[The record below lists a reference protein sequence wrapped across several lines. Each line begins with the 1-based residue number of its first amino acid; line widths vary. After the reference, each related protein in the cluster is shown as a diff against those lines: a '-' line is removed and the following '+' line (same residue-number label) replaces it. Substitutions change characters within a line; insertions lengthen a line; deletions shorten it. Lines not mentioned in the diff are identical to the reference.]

1 MSILTTPNAAG
12 ACVDGP
18 FNSLS
23 HEALG
28 RQQLEARRGWA
39 GVGWITETAEVR
51 RKREEWDMGTHVKR
65 KGGKEK
71 DR

>member
-28 RQQLEARRGWA
+28 RQQLEARLGEGGRG
-39 GVGWITETAEVR
+39 GVGLA
-51 RKREEWDMGTHVKR
+51 MGTCKSGVE
-65 KGGKEK
+65 KEK
-71 DR
+71 EGGI

>member
-28 RQQLEARRGWA
+28 RQQLEARLGRGGRG
-39 GVGWITETAEVR
+39 GVGLAMGTGEVR
-51 RKREEWDMGTHVKR
+51 KK
-65 KGGKEK
+65 
-71 DR
+71 